1 MVKSVV
7 KTFCRCFFKRQIA
20 EKVNV
25 FKGFQR
31 FRKLT
36 AGNCLHA
43 PKPRALPTA
52 LHPDSVFRSARR
64 GALSFFLSRKALFGR
79 KHRPVC
85 RNPLGRRVCR
95 RSLLTCTLG
104 LSPGPCGAFL
114 FFWGEIWDS
123 NPRPSGP
130 QPDALTNCAN
140 PTISS
145 GVPWGIRTLDLL
157 LRRQLLYP
165 TELKAQSCLLAFLKP
180 FFAKNQQCLPFMG
193 TGTAGGA
200 SDGNRT
206 HATSLEGWNSTIE
219 LHSHSLRRSL
229 QQVLWYYTIFFSFC
243 QGICKNSSRIFER
256 ERADAFANAR
266 PLCYQR
272 QFFRISPII

>member
-1 MVKSVV
+1 M
-7 KTFCRCFFKRQIA
+7 
-20 EKVNV
+20 
-25 FKGFQR
+25 
-31 FRKLT
+31 
-36 AGNCLHA
+36 
-43 PKPRALPTA
+43 
-52 LHPDSVFRSARR
+52 
-64 GALSFFLSRKALFGR
+64 
-79 KHRPVC
+79 
-85 RNPLGRRVCR
+85 
-95 RSLLTCTLG
+95 LTCTLG

-165 TELKAQSCLLAFLKP
+165 TELKAHQRS
-180 FFAKNQQCLPFMG
+180 
-193 TGTAGGA
+193 
-200 SDGNRT
+200 NRT
-206 HATSLEGWNSTIE
+206 LLPVFTGSKSFVERVMGIEPTRGWNSTIE